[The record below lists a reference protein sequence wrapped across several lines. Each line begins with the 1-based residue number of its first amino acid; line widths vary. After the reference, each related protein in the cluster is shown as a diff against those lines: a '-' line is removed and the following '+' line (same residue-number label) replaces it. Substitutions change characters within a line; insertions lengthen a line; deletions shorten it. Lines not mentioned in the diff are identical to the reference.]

1 MIKVIGVIGS
11 GAMGT
16 GIAQVIATAG
26 LEVYIYDSNP
36 VAINVAKDNF
46 KESLEKLVA
55 KNKLTATEA
64 TAIESKITFQN
75 NFKSLDACDLI
86 IEAIIE
92 DLQIKK
98 QVFAELEKIVRK
110 DCVLATN
117 TSSLSI
123 ASIAAA
129 CQFPERV
136 IGLHFFNP
144 ATIMPLVEIVPAIQ
158 TAADTILDASSFVNF
173 IGKTA
178 VVCKDTPG
186 FIVNRIA
193 RPYYG
198 EAIRIMEENIADIAT
213 IDWAMKEFG
222 GFKMGPFEL
231 MDFIGHDVNYR
242 VTEIVW
248 SQFFYDNKFKPSIA
262 QKRLFEANRF
272 GRKSGIGF
280 YDYREGA
287 TTLTPNKDQVLGE
300 YIFRR
305 IISLLINE
313 AIDALYFQIAS
324 KEDIELAMLKGVNY
338 PKGLLHWAE
347 ELGFGSI
354 LENLEE
360 LSFEYGDERYRP
372 SVLLKQ
378 MVRENR
384 RFFN

>member
-1 MIKVIGVIGS
+1 
-11 GAMGT
+11 
-16 GIAQVIATAG
+16 
-26 LEVYIYDSNP
+26 
-36 VAINVAKDNF
+36 
-46 KESLEKLVA
+46 
-55 KNKLTATEA
+55 
-64 TAIESKITFQN
+64 
-75 NFKSLDACDLI
+75 
-86 IEAIIE
+86 
-92 DLQIKK
+92 
-98 QVFAELEKIVRK
+98 
-110 DCVLATN
+110 
-117 TSSLSI
+117 
-123 ASIAAA
+123 
-129 CQFPERV
+129 
-136 IGLHFFNP
+136 
-144 ATIMPLVEIVPAIQ
+144 MPLVEIVPAIQ
-158 TAADTILDASSFVNF
+158 TAADTILDASSFINF

-231 MDFIGHDVNYR
+231 MDFIGHEVNYR

-248 SQFFYDNKFKPSIA
+248 AQFFYDNKFKPSIA

-287 TTLTPNKDQVLGE
+287 ATLTPNKDQVLGE
-300 YIFRR
+300 YIFTR

-324 KEDIELAMLKGVNY
+324 KDDIELAMLKGVNY

>member
-46 KESLEKLVA
+46 KESLEKLVT
-55 KNKLTATEA
+55 KNKITAEDA
-64 TAIESKITFQN
+64 SAIESKIIFQS

-86 IEAIIE
+86 IEAIVE

-98 QVFAELEKIVRK
+98 QVFAELEKIVSK

-158 TAADTILDASSFVNF
+158 TAADTILDASSFINF

-198 EAIRIMEENIADIAT
+198 EAIRIME
-213 IDWAMKEFG
+213 
-222 GFKMGPFEL
+222 L

-248 SQFFYDNKFKPSIA
+248 AQFFYDNKFKPSIA

-287 TTLTPNKDQVLGE
+287 ATLTPNKDQVLGE
-300 YIFRR
+300 YIFTR

-324 KEDIELAMLKGVNY
+324 KDDIELAMLKGVNY

>member
-55 KNKLTATEA
+55 KNKISAIEA
-64 TAIESKITFQN
+64 SAIESKIVFQN

-158 TAADTILDASSFVNF
+158 TAA
-173 IGKTA
+173 
-178 VVCKDTPG
+178 
-186 FIVNRIA
+186 
-193 RPYYG
+193 
-198 EAIRIMEENIADIAT
+198 
-213 IDWAMKEFG
+213 
-222 GFKMGPFEL
+222 
-231 MDFIGHDVNYR
+231 
-242 VTEIVW
+242 
-248 SQFFYDNKFKPSIA
+248 
-262 QKRLFEANRF
+262 
-272 GRKSGIGF
+272 
-280 YDYREGA
+280 
-287 TTLTPNKDQVLGE
+287 
-300 YIFRR
+300 
-305 IISLLINE
+305 
-313 AIDALYFQIAS
+313 
-324 KEDIELAMLKGVNY
+324 
-338 PKGLLHWAE
+338 
-347 ELGFGSI
+347 
-354 LENLEE
+354 
-360 LSFEYGDERYRP
+360 
-372 SVLLKQ
+372 
-378 MVRENR
+378 
-384 RFFN
+384 